1 MKKGIFGLAIM
12 VALAGCESKNRV
24 VELQY
29 QVDSLHVQLAAHLEI
44 EKNINE
50 VGMLIDSIDASRKVL
65 QLKMIEGNQASD
77 YLTRLRD
84 INLYVQKTENKL
96 KALEDAHSKTSAKYA
111 SSIRRLKADLDM
123 RQQEILGLQLQVGE
137 LNDANMI
144 IWLRVSEQDSVLTA
158 QDQAIILNQNDIA
171 LLEKQHADEE
181 AQNKIAV
188 ANLYFDQAS
197 AVEKVADRT
206 QFAPKK
212 KKQARLWALDLFRLS
227 QSLGNKE
234 AQERID
240 KLEKKLS

>member
-1 MKKGIFGLAIM
+1 
-12 VALAGCESKNRV
+12 
-24 VELQY
+24 
-29 QVDSLHVQLAAHLEI
+29 
-44 EKNINE
+44 
-50 VGMLIDSIDASRKVL
+50 
-65 QLKMIEGNQASD
+65 MIEGNQASD